1 MAYFLNPWSL
11 GVLLQALMIV
21 HFFRNR
27 PEGYWFYVIIF
38 LGPIGAVV
46 YFFVEVLP
54 GFNWK
59 LPVFER
65 WERGRRKEW
74 LEKLVSESPSQE
86 ALCELAWIRGKD
98 GDHVRAIELFGE
110 ALRRDPEDLE
120 SLFGRS
126 LSAMETKDFA
136 SAVQDLTALAKAD
149 PNYRLQEGNLTL
161 AEAYEE
167 LGEPD
172 KAAQVYRSILKR
184 SQVSQAYFGLGQL
197 LANQGEIG
205 QAREMMQEIIMKQA
219 GLPRYLRRPERPWV
233 WRARRFL
240 KMLSAEPKNAE

>member
-21 HFFRNR
+21 HFIRNR
-27 PEGYWFYVIIF
+27 PEGYWFWVIVF

-65 WERGRRKEW
+65 WERARRREW

-86 ALCELAWIRGKD
+86 ALCELAWIRAKD
-98 GDHVRAIELFGE
+98 GDHVRAIELYGQ
-110 ALRRDPEDLE
+110 ALRRDPEDTE
-120 SLFGRS
+120 SLYGRG
-126 LSAMETKDFA
+126 LSAMETADFA
-136 SAVQDLTALAKAD
+136 SAVKDLTALAKAE
-149 PNYRLQEGNLTL
+149 PNYKQQEGNLAL
-161 AEAYEE
+161 AEAYEG

-184 SQVSQAYFGLGQL
+184 TQVSQAYFCLGRL

-205 QAREMMQEIIMKQA
+205 QAREMMQQIIMKQA
-219 GLPRYLRRPERPWV
+219 GLPRHLRRRERLWF

-240 KMLSAEPKNAE
+240 KMLSAPPKNAV